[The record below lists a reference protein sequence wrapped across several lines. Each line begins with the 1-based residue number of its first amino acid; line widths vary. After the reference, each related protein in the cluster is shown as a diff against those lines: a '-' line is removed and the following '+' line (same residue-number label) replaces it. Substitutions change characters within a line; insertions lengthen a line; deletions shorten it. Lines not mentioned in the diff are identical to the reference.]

1 MANIACFK
9 TYSHC
14 AFNIPIKD
22 PGSLIY
28 CLMIQHRPTPITCSS
43 ILKMY
48 VYSQLMS
55 PVLKKAENPLQVEA
69 REKPLWPL
77 PNLAL
82 EAWLKKGVLG

>member
-1 MANIACFK
+1 
-9 TYSHC
+9 
-14 AFNIPIKD
+14 
-22 PGSLIY
+22 
-28 CLMIQHRPTPITCSS
+28 
-43 ILKMY
+43 MY